1 MLLLIIINLINFIII
16 IVITSNWGPQ
26 HACTPRSAEAVPR
39 GVPHMHV
46 YLCFGAVRVFSC
58 SWGMRSFQNARV
70 YLCFRAIR
78 NFHIASVISCFWAT
92 GSFRGA
98 RAC

>member
-1 MLLLIIINLINFIII
+1 MLLLIIINLINFII

-26 HACTPRSAEAVPR
+26 HACTPRSPEAVPR

-46 YLCFGAVRVFSC
+46 SLCFGAIRVFSRL
-58 SWGMRSFQNARV
+58 WGVRSFQNTRV
-70 YLCFRAIR
+70 YLCLRAIR
-78 NFHIASVISCFWAT
+78 NFHNASVISCFWAT